1 MLFGEIRGHCGGRG
15 TSRGG
20 EKGNKAKAIS
30 VELLE
35 FNLKVQL
42 YNPVFFS
49 RFLYFFFFFLQ
60 CKVSKHFSMV

>member
-1 MLFGEIRGHCGGRG
+1 MLLGEIRGHCGGRG

-20 EKGNKAKAIS
+20 ETGNKAKAIS

-35 FNLKVQL
+35 LNLEVQL

-49 RFLYFFFFFLQ
+49 RFFVI
-60 CKVSKHFSMV
+60 KFSFTM